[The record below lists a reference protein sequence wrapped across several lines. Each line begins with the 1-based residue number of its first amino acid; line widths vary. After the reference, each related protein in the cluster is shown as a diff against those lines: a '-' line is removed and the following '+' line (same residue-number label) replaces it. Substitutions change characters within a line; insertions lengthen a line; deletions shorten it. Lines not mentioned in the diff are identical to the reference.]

1 MTAILTPSFELSRRI
16 GNTNYE
22 ASVFF
27 SPTATETFE
36 QKFLRMIL
44 TGSLDSPKHCGTIET
59 PQMSRP
65 A

>member
-1 MTAILTPSFELSRRI
+1 MTTTINQPFVLRRRI

-44 TGSLDSPKHCGTIET
+44 TRSLDSPPRRGIVYM

>member
-44 TGSLDSPKHCGTIET
+44 TGSLDSPPRRGIVYM